1 VYHLLKS
8 GSAFQPNE
16 RAGKGLFLLMR
27 LNLLAALFAASVS
40 CYAQAVYGTIVGSVS
55 DATGAAIPNARISI
69 TDMGRDVTTVTQS
82 NDSGNFTQRF
92 LIVGRYRVRAEAQ
105 GFKAY
110 VQENVPVSV
119 DTEVKVDVRLEV
131 GDVTQTLEVSAAAGI
146 LKTERS
152 DVASTY
158 SERTVTELPVLNR
171 RFTNFQLMTPGVVAF
186 PTSLT
191 AASAENPQGSY
202 RMLVNG
208 QSFAGTSHLLD
219 GTDNHDAVLGWIVIN
234 PTLESV
240 TEAKITTANY
250 DAEFGVASA
259 GVVSAQTKS
268 GTNQMHG
275 SVFEFLRNGR
285 MNARN
290 PFTQSRPIPN
300 SNGRL
305 IPLTQWN
312 QFGGSVG
319 GAIQK
324 NKLFY
329 FGDYQGT
336 RRNTGGGTLLRVPS
350 LAERGGDMSATGVN
364 IFDPRSGAAPANR
377 APFAGNVIP
386 ASRLS
391 AQAQNLLRLIP
402 APNIGASTDQPN
414 FASSGGVAFS
424 DDAFNV
430 RMDHYTTEKIH
441 AFGRY
446 SMQDFR
452 MVAPG
457 SFGLV
462 AGGPGLDA
470 SGSTSAYAGASD
482 SRNHSV
488 AAGFDYNMRPT
499 LLTDFRFGYMRYH
512 VFGQPN
518 GIGTAPAKDAGIPG
532 LNVDENFNSGMP
544 AFFING
550 YGNNLFRFGYALGV
564 NGCNC
569 PLIQDE
575 KQFQFVNNWTKIQGN
590 HTFKFGADIR
600 HARNLRVPSD
610 RHRSGE
616 LNFDAART
624 QGPSGGGSGLA
635 AYLLGDVSRFERYVS
650 NVLNASETQNR
661 LFFFA
666 QDQWRVTN
674 KLTVNYGLRWEN
686 YRPQKVNAAGN
697 GGFVDVD
704 TGEVL
709 VAGRDNVGLDL
720 NVNTSNKLFAP
731 RLGIAYQ
738 LTSKTVIRTGY
749 GRGFNLGVFGS
760 IFGHNVTQNLP
771 VLGIQS
777 VQPASNFESVF
788 SLAQG
793 PQALDPATILAA
805 QRKGPNGRNIL
816 PNGVTAFVITNPIRF
831 PTVDAWNF
839 TLQRQLDSSS
849 SFEIA
854 YVGTKGTHVF
864 AGIGGDYDPNQADI
878 NGFGSTTT
886 NQRKPFFQ
894 KFGWSQ
900 NLRYYASDASN
911 NYHSV
916 QVKFDR
922 RFSGGLNVMSHYTF
936 SKNIDYDGTYYPRDA
951 KLARGVSNNNRAHV
965 FFLGSLYELPFGKGR
980 RYLTGGSSKVLEFL
994 AGGWQMN
1001 GTYSWMS
1008 GQPFT
1013 PSYRDCNADR
1023 DTGWCRPDLIGD
1035 FKLDNPGQ
1043 QGWFVTTSTPLS
1055 ANGQAN
1061 GPWQR
1066 PQRGTFGTVG
1076 RNAIFGPSFSQ
1087 LDMSFFKTFRVTE
1100 GHSIQFRAEAFNFLN
1115 KVNLSNPNTC
1125 VDCPG
1130 VAGRI
1135 FGAFTSYVPR
1145 QWQMALKYAF

>member
-1 VYHLLKS
+1 MKRS
-8 GSAFQPNE
+8 
-16 RAGKGLFLLMR
+16 LFVVAVS
-27 LNLLAALFAASVS
+27 AALLTISS
-40 CYAQAVYGTIVGSVS
+40 PRLMAQAVYGSIVGIVT
-55 DATGAAIPNARISI
+55 DASGAAVPSARVTI
-69 TDMGRDVTTVTQS
+69 TDVGRDVTNTTVA
-82 NDSGNFTQRF
+82 NESGNFMQRY
-92 LIVGRYRVRAEAQ
+92 LIVGRYRIRVEAP
-105 GFKAY
+105 GFKAF
-110 VQENVPVSV
+110 VQENVNVSV
-119 DTEVKVDVRLEV
+119 DTEVRVEARLEI
-131 GDVTQTLEVSAAAGI
+131 GEVTQTVEVTTEVGI

-158 SERTVTELPVLNR
+158 SDRVLTNLPILNR
-171 RFTNFQLMTPGVVAF
+171 RFTNFQLMTPGVVSF

-234 PTLESV
+234 PTLDSV

-268 GTNQMHG
+268 GTNQLHG
-275 SVFEFLRNGR
+275 TAFEFLRNDHQQ
-285 MNARN
+285 ARN

-300 SNGRL
+300 SGGRL

-312 QFGGSVG
+312 QFGGSLG
-319 GAIQK
+319 GAAIK

-350 LAERGGDMSATGVN
+350 AAERGGDLGATGFP
-364 IFDPRSGAAPANR
+364 IFDPLSGSTLATRTRFTNDLIPANR
-377 APFAGNVIP
+377 
-386 ASRLS
+386 LS
-391 AQAQNLLRLIP
+391 QQSQNLLKLIP
-402 APNIGASTDQPN
+402 LPNTTASLDQPN
-414 FASSGGVAFS
+414 FASSGGVKFN

-430 RMDHYTTEKIH
+430 RGDHFTTEKLH
-441 AFGRY
+441 LFGRY

-457 SFGLV
+457 SFGLI

-470 SGSTSAYAGASD
+470 SGSTNAYAGTSV

-488 AAGFDYNMRPT
+488 AGGFDYNLRPN
-499 LLTDFRFGYMRYH
+499 LLTDFRFGWFRYK

-518 GIGTAPAKDAGIPG
+518 GIGTTPALDAGIPG
-532 LNVDENFNSGMP
+532 VNVDKNFNSGMP

-550 YGNNLFRFGYALGV
+550 YGNALFKFGYALGV

-569 PLIQDE
+569 PLIQNED
-575 KQFQFVNNWTKIQGN
+575 QFQFVNNWTKISGN
-590 HTFKFGADIR
+590 HTIKAGADIR
-600 HARNLRVPSD
+600 RARNLRVPSD

-624 QGPSGGGSGLA
+624 QGPNGGGTGLA
-635 AYLLGDVSRFERYVS
+635 SFLMGDVSRFERYVS
-650 NVLNASETQNR
+650 NSLDARETQNR
-661 LFFFA
+661 WFFFA
-666 QDQWRVTN
+666 QDQWKVTA
-674 KLTVNYGLRWEN
+674 KLTVNYGMRWEI
-686 YRPQKVNAAGN
+686 YRPQSVNTAGN
-697 GGFVDVD
+697 GGFVDVT

-709 VAGRDNVGLDL
+709 VAGVNGVGLDL
-720 NVNTSNKLFAP
+720 NVTSPYNNFAP

-738 LTSKTVIRTGY
+738 LNPKTVIRSGY
-749 GRGFNLGVFGS
+749 GRGYNLGIFGS

-777 VQPASNFESVF
+777 VQPANNFDAVF
-788 SLAQG
+788 TLDKG
-793 PQALDPATILAA
+793 PNGLDPATILAA
-805 QRKGPNGRNIL
+805 QPKGPNGRNLL
-816 PNGVTAFVITNPIRF
+816 PNGVTSFVITNPIRF

-839 TLQRQLDSSS
+839 TVQHQINSTSSV
-849 SFEIA
+849 EAA

-864 AGIGGDYDPNQADI
+864 AGTGGDYDPNQADI
-878 NGFGSTTT
+878 NGFGVTTT

-900 NLRYYASDASN
+900 NLRYYGSDASN
-911 NYHSV
+911 NYHSL
-916 QVKFDR
+916 QLKFDK
-922 RFSGGLNVMSHYTF
+922 RFSGGFNVMSHYTF
-936 SKNIDYDGTYYPRDA
+936 SKNIDYDGTYYPRA
-951 KLARGVSNNNRAHV
+951 ANLARGVSANNRTHV
-965 FFLGSLYELPFGKGR
+965 FFLASLYEVPFGKGR
-980 RYLTGGSSKVLEFL
+980 RYLNNASRPLDFVV
-994 AGGWQMN
+994 GGWQMN
-1001 GTYSWMS
+1001 GTYSWMA

-1013 PSYRDCNADR
+1013 PSYRDCNSDR

-1035 FKLDNPGQ
+1035 YHTGSPSQF
-1043 QGWFVTTSTPLS
+1043 GWFTTAAVPLT
-1055 ANGQAN
+1055 ANGQTD

-1066 PQRGTFGTVG
+1066 PQRARFGTVG
-1076 RNAIFGPSFSQ
+1076 RNRIVGPSFSQ
-1087 LDMSFFKTFRVTE
+1087 WDMSFFKTFELTE
-1100 GHSIQFRAEAFNFLN
+1100 QFNLQFRAESFNFAN
-1115 KVNLSNPNTC
+1115 HTNLANPNAC

-1135 FGAFTSYVPR
+1135 FGAFNNYVPR
-1145 QWQMALKYAF
+1145 QWQFALKLQF

>member
-1 VYHLLKS
+1 MRAFSAALLS
-8 GSAFQPNE
+8 LS
-16 RAGKGLFLLMR
+16 L
-27 LNLLAALFAASVS
+27 LLASS
-40 CYAQAVYGTIVGSVS
+40 TGWGQAVYGTIVGTVTDSS
-55 DATGAAIPNARISI
+55 GAAIPGAKVII
-69 TDMGRDVTTVTQS
+69 TDIGRDVSQTTTT
-82 NDSGNFTQRF
+82 NESGNYTQRF
-92 LIVGRYRVRAEAQ
+92 LIAGTYRVRVESG

-110 VQENVPVSV
+110 VQDRVQVSV
-119 DTEVKVDVRLEV
+119 DTEVRVAVQLEIGEISQTV
-131 GDVTQTLEVSAAAGI
+131 EVTSEAGI

-152 DVASTY
+152 DVATTY
-158 SERTVTELPVLNR
+158 AAKTMTELPVLGR

-186 PTSLT
+186 PASRT

-268 GTNQMHG
+268 GTNRIHG
-275 SVFEFLRNGR
+275 SVFEFLRNDKLS
-285 MNARN
+285 ARN

-312 QFGGSVG
+312 QFGASIG
-319 GAIQK
+319 GPILK

-336 RRNTGGGTLLRVPS
+336 RRNSGGGSLLRVPS
-350 LAERGGDMSATGVN
+350 LEERTGNMSATGIN
-364 IFDPRSGAAPANR
+364 IFDPASGAAPANR
-377 APFAGNVIP
+377 VAFAGNIIP

-391 AQAQNLLRLIP
+391 PQTQNLLKLIP
-402 APNIGASTDQPN
+402 GPNINAALDQPN
-414 FASSGGVAFS
+414 FASSGGVRS
-424 DDAFNV
+424 DDDAFNI
-430 RMDHYTTEKIH
+430 RIDHYTTEKLH
-441 AFGRY
+441 TFGRY

-452 MVAPG
+452 TVAPG

-470 SGSTSAYAGASD
+470 SGSTNAYAGASD
-482 SRNHSV
+482 SRNHSL
-488 AAGFDYNMRPT
+488 AAGFDYNLKPT
-499 LLTDFRFGYMRYH
+499 LLTDFRFGFMKYY

-518 GIGTAPAKDAGIPG
+518 GIGTSPARDAGIPG
-532 LNVDENFNSGMP
+532 LNNDENFTSGMP

-575 KQFQFVNNWTKIQGN
+575 RQYQFVNNWTKIQGN
-590 HTFKFGADIR
+590 HTIKFGADVR
-600 HARNLRVPSD
+600 RALNLRVPSD

-624 QGPSGGGSGLA
+624 QGPTGGGSGLA
-635 AYLLGDVSRFERYVS
+635 SFLMGDVSRFERYVS
-650 NVLNASETQNR
+650 NTLDASESQNR
-661 LFFFA
+661 FFFFI
-666 QDQWRVTN
+666 QDQWRITS
-674 KLTVNYGLRWEN
+674 KLTINYGLRWEN
-686 YRPQKVNAAGN
+686 YRPQRVNAAGN
-697 GGFVDVD
+697 GGYVDLA
-704 TGEVL
+704 TGEVS
-709 VAGRDNVGLDL
+709 VAGRDGVGLDL

-738 LTSKTVIRTGY
+738 LNSKTVIRTGY

-777 VQPASNFESVF
+777 LQPASNFQSVF
-788 SLAQG
+788 SLDQG
-793 PQALDPATILAA
+793 PTPLDPGAILAA
-805 QRKGPNGRNIL
+805 QRTGPTGKNML
-816 PNGVTAFVITNPIRF
+816 PNGVTAFVISNPIRF

-839 TLQRQLDSSS
+839 TIQRQLTGTS
-849 SFEIA
+849 SFEVA

-864 AGIGGDYDPNQADI
+864 AGTGGDYDPNQADI
-878 NGFGSTTT
+878 NGFGTTTT
-886 NQRKPFFQ
+886 NQRKPFFNQ
-894 KFGWSQ
+894 FGWTQ
-900 NLRYYASDASN
+900 NLRYYGSDASN
-911 NYHSV
+911 NYHSI
-916 QVKFDR
+916 QTRFDK
-922 RFSGGLNVMSHYTF
+922 RFSNGLNIMSHYTF

-951 KLARGVSNNNRAHV
+951 RLARGPASFNRAHV
-965 FFLGSLYELPFGKGR
+965 LFISALYEVPFGKGR
-980 RYLTGGSSKVLEFL
+980 RFLSSASRAMDMVV
-994 AGGWQMN
+994 GGWQVN
-1001 GTYSWMS
+1001 GTWNRMS
-1008 GQPFT
+1008 GIPFT

-1035 FKLDNPGQ
+1035 PKLENPSQ
-1043 QGWFVTTSTPLS
+1043 FGWFQTATAPLT
-1055 ANGQAN
+1055 ANGMTN

-1066 PQRGTFGTVG
+1066 PQRANFGTIG
-1076 RNAIFGPSFSQ
+1076 RNMMIGPVFDQ
-1087 LDMSFFKTFRVTE
+1087 LDMSFFKTFSIKE
-1100 GHSIQFRAEAFNFLN
+1100 GHTLQFRAESFNFANYTSLA
-1115 KVNLSNPNTC
+1115 NPNAC

-1135 FGAFTSYVPR
+1135 FGAFAAYVPR

>member
-1 VYHLLKS
+1 MRAKFAALLILS
-8 GSAFQPNE
+8 
-16 RAGKGLFLLMR
+16 FLL
-27 LNLLAALFAASVS
+27 ATATGWG
-40 CYAQAVYGTIVGSVS
+40 QAVYGTIVGTVS
-55 DATGAAIPNARISI
+55 DASGAAVPNAKVVI
-69 TDMGRDVTTVTQS
+69 TDMGRDITQNTTT
-82 NDSGNFTQRF
+82 NESGNFTQRF
-92 LIVGRYRVRAEAQ
+92 LIVGRYRVRVEAG
-105 GFKAY
+105 GFKAF
-110 VQENVPVSV
+110 VQENIPVSV
-119 DTEVKVDVRLEV
+119 DTELRVDAHLQVGEMNQTIEV
-131 GDVTQTLEVSAAAGI
+131 TSEAGI

-152 DVASTY
+152 DVAATY
-158 SERTVTELPVLNR
+158 TERTVTELPVLNR
-171 RFTNFQLMTPGVVAF
+171 RFTNFQLMTPGVVAW

-259 GVVSAQTKS
+259 GVVSAQTKA
-268 GTNQMHG
+268 GTNQIHG
-275 SVFEFLRNGR
+275 SVFEFLRNDH
-285 MNARN
+285 MIARN
-290 PFTQSRPIPN
+290 PFTQSKEIPN

-312 QFGGSVG
+312 QFGASIG
-319 GAIQK
+319 GAVIK

-336 RRNTGGGTLLRVPS
+336 RRNTGGGALLRVPS
-350 LAERGGDMSATGVN
+350 AAERTGDLSATGVN
-364 IFDPRSGAAPANR
+364 IFDPRSGPPAGR
-377 APFAGNVIP
+377 TPFAGNVIP
-386 ASRLS
+386 ASLLS
-391 AQAQNLLRLIP
+391 TQTQNLLKLIP
-402 APNIGASTDQPN
+402 AANTSAALDQPN
-414 FASSGGVAFS
+414 FASSGGVRFN
-424 DDAFNV
+424 DNAFNV
-430 RMDHYTTEKIH
+430 RVDHYTTDRIH
-441 AFGRY
+441 VFGRY
-446 SMQDFR
+446 SMQDFG

-482 SRNHSV
+482 SRNHSI
-488 AAGFDYNMRPT
+488 ASGFDYNIKPT

-518 GIGTAPAKDAGIPG
+518 GIGTSPAKDAGIPG
-532 LNVDENFNSGMP
+532 LNVDDNFNSGMP

-575 KQFQFVNNWTKIQGN
+575 NQYQFVNNWTKIQGN

-600 HARNLRVPSD
+600 RAHNLRVPSD

-635 AYLLGDVSRFERYVS
+635 SFLMGDVSRFERYVS
-650 NVLNASETQNR
+650 NSLDARETQNR
-661 LFFFA
+661 LFFFV
-666 QDQWRVTN
+666 QDQWRIS
-674 KLTVNYGLRWEN
+674 KRLTINYGLRWEN
-686 YRPQKVNAAGN
+686 YRPQYVNAPGN
-697 GGFVDVD
+697 GGFVSLS
-704 TGEVL
+704 TGEVS
-709 VAGRDNVGLDL
+709 VAGQDGVGLDL
-720 NVNTSNKLFAP
+720 NVKTSNKLFAP
-731 RLGIAYQ
+731 RLGMAYQ
-738 LTSKTVIRTGY
+738 LNQKTVVRAGY

-771 VLGIQS
+771 ILGIQS
-777 VQPASNFESVF
+777 TQPANNFDAVF
-788 SLAQG
+788 SLANG
-793 PQALDPATILAA
+793 PTALDPASILAA
-805 QRKGPNGRNIL
+805 QRKGPNGKNIL
-816 PNGVTAFVITNPIRF
+816 PNGVTAFVISNPIRF

-839 TLQRQLDSSS
+839 TIQRQLNATS
-849 SFEIA
+849 SFEVG

-864 AGIGGDYDPNQADI
+864 AGVGGDYDPNQADV
-878 NGFGSTTT
+878 NGFGTLTT

-894 KFGWSQ
+894 QFGWSQ
-900 NLRYYASDASN
+900 NLRYYGSDASN

-916 QVKFDR
+916 QLKFDK
-922 RFSGGLNVMSHYTF
+922 RFSSGMNVMSHYTF

-951 KLARGVSNNNRAHV
+951 KLARGVSNNNRRHV
-965 FFLGSLYELPFGKGR
+965 FFFASLYEVPFGKGR
-980 RYLTGGSSKVLEFL
+980 KYMSNGPKGIDLLL
-994 AGGWQMN
+994 GGWQLN
-1001 GTYSWMS
+1001 GTWSWMA

-1013 PSYRDCNADR
+1013 PSYRDCNSDR
-1023 DTGWCRPDLIGD
+1023 DTGWCRPDLVGD
-1035 FKLDNPGQ
+1035 YSVSNPDQ
-1043 QGWFVTTSTPLS
+1043 FGWFKTTGVPLTS
-1055 ANGQAN
+1055 NGQIDGA
-1061 GPWQR
+1061 WQR
-1066 PQRGTFGTVG
+1066 PQRAKFGTVG
-1076 RNAIFGPSFSQ
+1076 RNEIVGPNFGQ
-1087 LDMSFFKTFRVTE
+1087 LDMSFFKTFRIRE
-1100 GHSIQFRAEAFNFLN
+1100 GHTLQFRAEAFNFTN
-1115 KVNLSNPNTC
+1115 HTNLANPNSC

-1135 FGAFTSYVPR
+1135 FGAFAAYVPR

>member
-1 VYHLLKS
+1 MKVRYALPAAVLC
-8 GSAFQPNE
+8 
-16 RAGKGLFLLMR
+16 GLYFSPD
-27 LNLLAALFAASVS
+27 AA
-40 CYAQAVYGTIVGSVS
+40 AQAVYGTIVGSVTDS
-55 DATGAAIPNARISI
+55 SGAAVPNAKVTI
-69 TDMGRDVTTVTQS
+69 TDLSRDVTNTTVANET
-82 NDSGNFTQRF
+82 GNYTQRF
-92 LIVGRYRVRAEAQ
+92 LIVGRYRVRVEAS

-110 VQENVPVSV
+110 VQNNVGVSV
-119 DTEVKVDVRLEV
+119 DTEIRVDAKLEV
-131 GDVTQTLEVSAAAGI
+131 GEVSQTVEVTAEAGI

-152 DVASTY
+152 DVATTY
-158 SERTVTELPVLNR
+158 SDRVITNLPVLNR

-268 GTNQMHG
+268 GTNDIHG
-275 SVFEFLRNGR
+275 SAFEFLRNDKLL
-285 MNARN
+285 ARN
-290 PFTQSRPIPN
+290 PFTQSKEIPN
-300 SNGRL
+300 SGGRTV
-305 IPLTQWN
+305 PLTQWN
-312 QFGGSVG
+312 QFGASIG
-319 GAIQK
+319 GPAIK

-336 RRNTGGGTLLRVPS
+336 RRNTGGGALLRVPS
-350 LAERGGDMSATGVN
+350 LAERAGDLSGTGYP
-364 IFDPRSGAAPANR
+364 IFDPATGSTPATRSPFPNNQIPANR
-377 APFAGNVIP
+377 
-386 ASRLS
+386 LS
-391 AQAQNLLRLIP
+391 SQTLNLLSLIP
-402 APNIGASTDQPN
+402 APNTNAVLDQPN
-414 FASSGGVAFS
+414 FASSGGVKFN

-430 RMDHYTTEKIH
+430 RVDHYTTDKLHI
-441 AFGRY
+441 FGRY
-446 SMQDFR
+446 SMQNFN

-470 SGSTSAYAGASD
+470 SGSTNAYAGASD

-488 AAGFDYNMRPT
+488 AGGFDYNVSPT
-499 LLTDFRFGYMRYH
+499 LLTDFRFGWFRYK

-518 GIGTAPAKDAGIPG
+518 GIGTTPAKDAGIPG
-532 LNVDENFNSGMP
+532 LNVDSEFNSGMP

-575 KQFQFVNNWTKIQGN
+575 NQYQFVNNWTKIKSN

-600 HARNLRVPSD
+600 KAFNLRVPSD

-624 QGPSGGGSGLA
+624 QGPNGGGTGLA
-635 AYLLGDVSRFERYVS
+635 SFLLGEVSRFERYVS
-650 NVLNASETQNR
+650 NSLDARESQNR
-661 LFFFA
+661 WFFFG
-666 QDQWRVTN
+666 QDSWKATP
-674 KLTVNYGLRWEN
+674 KLTINYGLRWEI

-697 GGFVDVD
+697 GGFVDIS

-709 VAGRDNVGLDL
+709 VAGSQGVGLDL
-720 NVNTSNKLFAP
+720 NVTSPWNNLAP

-738 LTSKTVIRTGY
+738 VTQRTVIRTGY

-771 VLGIQS
+771 ILGIQS
-777 VQPASNFESVF
+777 VQPANNFDSVF
-788 SLAQG
+788 TLERG
-793 PQALDPATILAA
+793 PAPLDPASILAA
-805 QRKGPNGRNIL
+805 QPKGPNGHNML

-839 TLQRQLDSSS
+839 SIQHQLSSTS
-849 SFEIA
+849 SFEVA

-864 AGIGGDYDPNQADI
+864 AGTGGDYDPNQADI
-878 NGFGSTTT
+878 NGFGTLTT
-886 NQRKPFFQ
+886 NQRKPFFN

-900 NLRYYASDASN
+900 NLRYYGSDASN
-911 NYHSV
+911 NYHSI
-916 QVKFDR
+916 QMKFDK
-922 RFSGGLNVMSHYTF
+922 RFSNGFNVMSHYTF
-936 SKNIDYDGTYYPRDA
+936 SKNIDFDGSYYPRDA
-951 KLARGVSNNNRAHV
+951 SLARGVASNNRAHV
-965 FFLGSLYELPFGKGR
+965 FFVASSWEVPVGR
-980 RYLTGGSSKVLEFL
+980 GRMFLSGISKPADLL
-994 AGGWQMN
+994 LGGWQMN
-1001 GTYSWMS
+1001 GTFNWMA

-1013 PSYRDCNADR
+1013 PSYRDCNSDR
-1023 DTGWCRPDLIGD
+1023 DTGWCRPDLVGNYQID
-1035 FKLDNPGQ
+1035 DPGQ
-1043 QGWFVTTSTPLS
+1043 FGWFATASVPLT
-1055 ANGQAN
+1055 ANGQVS

-1066 PQRGTFGTVG
+1066 PQRGKFGTVG
-1076 RNAIFGPSFSQ
+1076 RNRIVGPSFAQ
-1087 LDMSFFKTFRVTE
+1087 WDMSFFKNFNVTE
-1100 GHSIQFRAEAFNFLN
+1100 RVIIQFRAESFNFAN
-1115 KVNLSNPNTC
+1115 HTNLANPNAC

-1130 VAGRI
+1130 QAGRI
-1135 FGAFTSYVPR
+1135 FGAFASYVPR
-1145 QWQMALKYAF
+1145 QWQLALKVQF

>member
-1 VYHLLKS
+1 MKHFTCLPVGL
-8 GSAFQPNE
+8 
-16 RAGKGLFLLMR
+16 LFL
-27 LNLLAALFAASVS
+27 AVAYSPIAS
-40 CYAQAVYGTIVGSVS
+40 AQAVYGSIVGTVNDPS
-55 DATGAAIPNARISI
+55 GAVLAGAKITI
-69 TDMGRDVTTVTQS
+69 TDIGRDVASTTTS
-82 NDSGNFTQRF
+82 NESGNFAQRF
-92 LIVGRYRVRAEAQ
+92 LIVGKYRVRVEAA
-105 GFKAY
+105 GFKTY
-110 VQENVPVSV
+110 VQDNIGVSV
-119 DTEVKVDVRLEV
+119 DTETRVDIQMEV
-131 GDVTQTLEVSAAAGI
+131 GDVTQTLEVSAEASL

-158 SERTVTELPVLNR
+158 SAKTITDLPVLNR

-186 PTSLT
+186 PTSAT

-234 PTLESV
+234 PTLDSI

-268 GTNQMHG
+268 GTNQIHG
-275 SVFEFLRNGR
+275 TLFEFLRNDHLQ
-285 MNARN
+285 ARN
-290 PFTQSRPIPN
+290 PFTQSKVIPN
-300 SNGRL
+300 SGGRT

-319 GAIQK
+319 GPIQR

-329 FGDYQGT
+329 FGDFQGT
-336 RRNTGGGTLLRVPS
+336 RRNTGGGTLLRVPTA
-350 LAERGGDMSATGVN
+350 AERQGDLSGLGLD
-364 IFDPRSGAAPANR
+364 IFDPASGSTPATR
-377 APFAGNVIP
+377 TQFPGNVIP
-386 ASRLS
+386 SNRLS
-391 AQAQNLLRLIP
+391 PQAQKLLNLIP
-402 APNIGASTDQPN
+402 LPNTDATRDQPN
-414 FASSGGVAFS
+414 FAASGGVKF
-424 DDAFNV
+424 DDEAFNTRV
-430 RMDHYTTEKIH
+430 DHYTTDKLH
-441 AFGRY
+441 LFGRY
-446 SMQDFR
+446 SLQQFR

-457 SFGLV
+457 AFGA
-462 AGGPGLDA
+462 AGGSGLDA
-470 SGSTSAYAGASD
+470 SGSTNAYAGTSD
-482 SRNHSV
+482 SRNHSI
-488 AAGFDYNMRPT
+488 AAGADYSVRPN
-499 LLTDFRFGYMRYH
+499 LLTDFRFGWFRYK

-518 GIGTAPAKDAGIPG
+518 GIGTKPAEDAGIPG
-532 LNVDENFNSGMP
+532 LNTDTEFNSGMP

-575 KQFQFVNNWTKIQGN
+575 DQYQFVNNWTKIQGN

-600 HARNLRVPSD
+600 RAHNLRVPSD

-635 AYLLGDVSRFERYVS
+635 SFLIGDVSRFERYVS
-650 NVLNASETQNR
+650 TVTDASETQNR
-661 LFFFA
+661 WFFFG
-666 QDQWRVTN
+666 QDTWRVTN
-674 KLTVNYGLRWEN
+674 KLTVNYGLRWEI
-686 YRPQKVNAAGN
+686 YRPQKVSAAGA
-697 GGFVDVD
+697 GGFVDVS

-709 VAGRDNVGLDL
+709 VAGSEGVGLDL
-720 NVNTSNKLFAP
+720 NVESPWTNFAP

-738 LTSKTVIRTGY
+738 VTPKTVIRTGY
-749 GRGFNLGVFGS
+749 GRGYNLGVFGS

-771 VLGIQS
+771 VLAIQS
-777 VQPASNFESVF
+777 NQPAQNFDAVF
-788 SLAQG
+788 KLSDG
-793 PQALDPATILAA
+793 PQSIDPATVLAS
-805 QRKGPNGRNIL
+805 QPKGPNGRPML

-839 TLQRQLDSSS
+839 SIQQQLGQSMSV
-849 SFEIA
+849 EAA

-864 AGIGGDYDPNQADI
+864 AGTGGDYDPNQADI
-878 NGFGSTTT
+878 NGFGTLTT

-900 NLRYYASDASN
+900 NLRYYGSDASN
-911 NYHSV
+911 NYHSL
-916 QVKFDR
+916 QTRFDK
-922 RFSGGLNVMSHYTF
+922 RFSGGLSIMSHYTF

-951 KLARGVSNNNRAHV
+951 KLARGPASNNRTHV
-965 FFLGSLYELPFGKGR
+965 FFISSLYELPVGRGR
-980 RYLTGGSSKVLEFL
+980 RFL
-994 AGGWQMN
+994 ANSPKAVELFLGGWQLN
-1001 GTYSWMS
+1001 GTYNWMS
-1008 GQPFT
+1008 GMPFT

-1035 FKLDNPGQ
+1035 PNIDDPSQF
-1043 QGWFVTTSTPLS
+1043 GWFQTADTPLT
-1055 ANGQAN
+1055 ANGQIN

-1066 PQRGTFGTVG
+1066 PQKGAFGTIG
-1076 RNAIFGPSFSQ
+1076 RNMLTGPSFQQ
-1087 LDMSFFKTFRVTE
+1087 LDMSFFKSFAISERVQA
-1100 GHSIQFRAEAFNFLN
+1100 QFRAESFNFTN
-1115 KVNLSNPNTC
+1115 HTNLANPNGC

-1135 FGAFTSYVPR
+1135 FGAFASYVPR
-1145 QWQMALKYAF
+1145 QWQLAMKLQF

>member
-1 VYHLLKS
+1 MRTKCVLCLAVCLALLPS
-8 GSAFQPNE
+8 TIW
-16 RAGKGLFLLMR
+16 
-27 LNLLAALFAASVS
+27 
-40 CYAQAVYGTIVGSVS
+40 AQAVYGTIVGTIT
-55 DATGAAIPNARISI
+55 DQTGAAVPGAKITI
-69 TDMGRDVTTVTQS
+69 TDTGRNVTNNVSS

-92 LIVGRYRVRAEAQ
+92 LIVGRYRVRVEAQ

-110 VQENVPVSV
+110 QQDNIAVSV
-119 DTEVKVDVRLEV
+119 DSETRIDIKLEV
-131 GDVTQTLEVSAAAGI
+131 GDVTQTLEVTAEAGI

-152 DVASTY
+152 DVATTY
-158 SERTVTELPVLNR
+158 SDKTITELPVLNR
-171 RFTNFQLMTPGVVAF
+171 RFTNFQLMTPGVVAW

-268 GTNQMHG
+268 GTNALHG
-275 SVFEFLRNGR
+275 SVFEFLRNNV
-285 MNARN
+285 MQARN

-312 QFGGSVG
+312 QFGASIG
-319 GAIQK
+319 GPVLK

-350 LAERGGDMSATGVN
+350 LEERTGNMSGTGIN
-364 IFDPRSGAAPANR
+364 IFDPNSGVPAQR
-377 APFAGNVIP
+377 VPFAGNIIP
-386 ASRLS
+386 SNRLS
-391 AQAQNLLRLIP
+391 PQSQNLLRLIP
-402 APNIGASTDQPN
+402 GPNINAVLDQPN
-414 FASSGGVAFS
+414 FASSGGVRFN

-430 RMDHYTTEKIH
+430 RVDHYTTDKLH
-441 AFGRY
+441 LFGRY
-446 SMQDFR
+446 SMADFR

-470 SGSTSAYAGASD
+470 SGSTNAYAGASD
-482 SRNHSV
+482 SRNHSI
-488 AAGFDYNMRPT
+488 AGGFDYNVRPN
-499 LLTDFRFGYMRYH
+499 LLTDFRFGWFRYK

-532 LNVDENFNSGMP
+532 LNVDDNFNSGMP

-575 KQFQFVNNWTKIQGN
+575 NQYQFVNNWTKIQGN

-600 HARNLRVPSD
+600 RAHNLRVPSD

-616 LNFDAART
+616 LNFDAANT
-624 QGPSGGGSGLA
+624 QGPAGGGSGLA
-635 AYLLGDVSRFERYVS
+635 AFLLGNVSRFERYVS
-650 NVLNASETQNR
+650 NSLDAREVQNR
-661 LFFFA
+661 YFFFA
-666 QDQWRVTN
+666 QDTWRLTR
-674 KLTVNYGLRWEN
+674 KLTLNYGLRWEN
-686 YRPQKVNAAGN
+686 YRPQRVNAPGN
-697 GGFVDVD
+697 GGFVDIG

-709 VAGRDNVGLDL
+709 VAGRDGVGLDL
-720 NVNTSNKLFAP
+720 NVKTSNKLFAP

-738 LTSKTVIRTGY
+738 LNQKTVIRTGY

-771 VLGIQS
+771 ILGIQS
-777 VQPASNFESVF
+777 LQPAQNFENVF
-788 SLAQG
+788 TLNNG
-793 PQALDPATILAA
+793 PQPLDPATILAA
-805 QRKGPNGRNIL
+805 QRKGPNGFNML

-839 TLQRQLDSSS
+839 TIQRQINSTS
-849 SFEIA
+849 SFEVA

-864 AGIGGDYDPNQADI
+864 AGVGGDYDPNQPDI
-878 NGFGSTTT
+878 NGFGTLNT
-886 NQRKPFFQ
+886 NQRRPFFQ

-900 NLRYYASDASN
+900 NLRYYGSDASN
-911 NYHSV
+911 NYHSL
-916 QVKFDR
+916 QTRFDK
-922 RFSGGLNVMSHYTF
+922 RFSGGLNVMSHYTW
-936 SKNIDYDGTYYPRDA
+936 SKNIDFDGTYYPRDA
-951 KLARGVSNNNRAHV
+951 RLARGVSNNNRAHV
-965 FFLGSLYELPFGKGR
+965 FFLSSLYEVPVGKGR
-980 RYLTGGSSKVLEFL
+980 KFGGNMSRALDFI
-994 AGGWQMN
+994 AGGWQLN
-1001 GTYSWMS
+1001 GTFNWMS

-1035 FKLDNPGQ
+1035 YQVSDPGQ
-1043 QGWFVTTSTPLS
+1043 FGWFKTASTPLV
-1055 ANGQAN
+1055 ANGQID

-1066 PQRGTFGTVG
+1066 PQRGRFGTVG
-1076 RNAIFGPSFSQ
+1076 RNEIVGPNFAQ
-1087 LDMSFFKTFRVTE
+1087 WDMSFFKTFQINERVNA
-1100 GHSIQFRAEAFNFLN
+1100 QFRAESFNFAN
-1115 KVNLSNPNTC
+1115 HTNLANPNSC

-1135 FGAFTSYVPR
+1135 FGAFAAYVPR
-1145 QWQMALKYAF
+1145 QWQMALKVAF

>member
-1 VYHLLKS
+1 M
-8 GSAFQPNE
+8 N
-16 RAGKGLFLLMR
+16 R
-27 LNLLAALFAASVS
+27 LVAIAIFAAVS
-40 CYAQAVYGTIVGSVS
+40 LSFSARELRAQAVYGSIAGTVVDGS
-55 DATGAAIPNARISI
+55 GAAVPGARITI
-69 TDMGRDVTTVTQS
+69 TDIGRDVS
-82 NDSGNFTQRF
+82 NNTAANESGNFTQRY
-92 LIVGRYRVRAEAQ
+92 LIVGRYRVRVEAQ

-110 VQENVPVSV
+110 VQENVAVSV
-119 DTEVKVDVRLEV
+119 DSEVRLEARLEV
-131 GDVTQTLEVSAAAGI
+131 GEVSQTVEVTGEVGI

-152 DVASTY
+152 DVATTY
-158 SERTVTELPVLNR
+158 SDRVITNLPILSR
-171 RFTNFQLMTPGVVAF
+171 RFTNFQLMTPGVVSF

-234 PTLESV
+234 PTLDSV

-268 GTNQMHG
+268 GTNQIHG
-275 SVFEFLRNGR
+275 GLFEFLRNDHTQ
-285 MNARN
+285 ARN
-290 PFTQSRPIPN
+290 PFTQSRAIVN

-312 QFGGSVG
+312 QYGGSVG
-319 GAIQK
+319 GPINK
-324 NKLFY
+324 KSKLFY

-336 RRNTGGGTLLRVPS
+336 KRNTGGGTLLRVPT
-350 LAERGGDMSATGVN
+350 AQERGGDLSVTGYPIFNPKSGPTPAT
-364 IFDPRSGAAPANR
+364 RL
-377 APFAGNVIP
+377 PFPNNVIP
-386 ASRLS
+386 ASDLS
-391 AQAQNLLRLIP
+391 SQTQNLLKLIP
-402 APNIGASTDQPN
+402 LPNINAVLDQPN
-414 FASSGGVAFS
+414 FASSGGVRFN

-430 RMDHYTTEKIH
+430 RVDHFTTDKLH
-441 AFGRY
+441 LFGRY
-446 SMQDFR
+446 SLQDFR

-470 SGSTSAYAGASD
+470 SGSTSAYAGTSE

-488 AAGFDYNMRPT
+488 AGGFDYNLRPT
-499 LLTDFRFGYMRYH
+499 LLTDFRFGWFRYK

-518 GIGTAPAKDAGIPG
+518 GIGTAPAQEAGIPG
-532 LNVDENFNSGMP
+532 VNVDKNFNSGLP

-550 YGNNLFRFGYALGV
+550 YGSSLFKFGYALGV

-575 KQFQFVNNWTKIQGN
+575 NQYQFVNNWTKISGN

-600 HARNLRVPSD
+600 RAFNLRVPSD

-616 LNFDAART
+616 FNFDAART
-624 QGPSGGGSGLA
+624 QGPSGGGTGLA
-635 AYLLGDVSRFERYVS
+635 SFLIGDVSRFERYVS
-650 NVLNASETQNR
+650 NSLNARESQNR
-661 LFFFA
+661 WFFFG
-666 QDQWRVTN
+666 QDSWKVTSR
-674 KLTVNYGLRWEN
+674 LTVNYGLRWEI
-686 YRPQKVNAAGN
+686 YRPQVVNGDAS
-697 GGFVDVD
+697 GGFVSLE

-709 VAGRDNVGLDL
+709 VAGVNGVGRDL
-720 NVNTSNKLFAP
+720 NVKSPLNNFAP

-738 LTSKTVIRTGY
+738 LNSKTVIRSGY
-749 GRGFNLGVFGS
+749 GRGYNLGVFGS

-777 VQPASNFESVF
+777 LQPANNFDAVF
-788 SLAQG
+788 TLDKG
-793 PQALDPATILAA
+793 PTPLDPASILAA
-805 QRKGPNGRNIL
+805 QPKGPNGNNKL
-816 PNGVTAFVITNPIRF
+816 PNGVTAFIISNPVRF

-839 TLQRQLDSSS
+839 SVQRQLDSKS
-849 SFEIA
+849 SFEVA

-864 AGIGGDYDPNQADI
+864 AGTGGDYDPNQADV
-878 NGFGSTTT
+878 NGFGTLST

-900 NLRYYASDASN
+900 NLRYYGSDASN
-911 NYHSV
+911 NYHSM
-916 QVKFDR
+916 QMKFDR
-922 RFSGGLNVMSHYTF
+922 RFSNGLNIMSHYTW

-951 KLARGVSNNNRAHV
+951 SLARGVSNNNRAHV
-965 FFLGSLYELPFGKGR
+965 FFLASLYEMPFGKGR
-980 RYLTGGSSKVLEFL
+980 KYMSGASKPMDFVL
-994 AGGWQMN
+994 GGWQVN
-1001 GTYSWMS
+1001 GTYSWMA

-1013 PSYRDCNADR
+1013 PSYRDCGADR

-1035 FKLDNPGQ
+1035 YKTDNPSQ
-1043 QGWFVTTSTPLS
+1043 FGWFKTTSTPLT
-1055 ANGQAN
+1055 ANGQVD

-1066 PQRGTFGTVG
+1066 PQRAKFGTVG
-1076 RNAIFGPSFSQ
+1076 RNQIVGPSFSQ
-1087 LDMSFFKTFRVTE
+1087 WDMSFFKTVAITE
-1100 GHSIQFRAEAFNFLN
+1100 QVKLQFRAESFNFAN
-1115 KVNLSNPNTC
+1115 HTNLANPNSC

-1130 VAGRI
+1130 TAGRI
-1135 FGAFTSYVPR
+1135 FGAFANYVPR
-1145 QWQMALKYAF
+1145 QWQFALRLSF

>member
-1 VYHLLKS
+1 MK
-8 GSAFQPNE
+8 FT
-16 RAGKGLFLLMR
+16 R
-27 LNLLAALFAASVS
+27 LAAVGAALLSFS
-40 CYAQAVYGTIVGSVS
+40 ALRLDAQAVYGSIVGIVTDSGG
-55 DATGAAIPNARISI
+55 GAVPGARVTI
-69 TDMGRDVTTVTQS
+69 TDIGRDVTNASTA
-82 NDSGNFTQRF
+82 NDSGIFAQRF
-92 LIVGRYRVRAEAQ
+92 LIVGRYRVRVEAP
-105 GFKAY
+105 GFKAF
-110 VQENVPVSV
+110 VQDNVNVSV
-119 DTEVKVDVRLEV
+119 DSEVRVEARLEV
-131 GDVTQTLEVSAAAGI
+131 GEVSQTIEVSGEVGI

-152 DVASTY
+152 DVATTY
-158 SERTVTELPVLNR
+158 SDKIITELPILSR
-171 RFTNFQLMTPGVVAF
+171 RFTNFQLMTPGVVSF

-259 GVVSAQTKS
+259 GVVSAQTRS
-268 GTNQMHG
+268 GTNQLHG
-275 SVFEFLRNGR
+275 SLFEFLRNDHTQ
-285 MNARN
+285 ARN

-312 QFGGSVG
+312 QFGGSLG
-319 GAIQK
+319 GAILK

-329 FGDYQGT
+329 FGDFQGT
-336 RRNTGGGTLLRVPS
+336 RRNTGGGALLRVPTE
-350 LAERGGDMSATGVN
+350 LERSGDLSATGFP
-364 IFDPRSGAAPANR
+364 IFDPLTGAPATRTRFPNDR
-377 APFAGNVIP
+377 IP

-391 AQAQNLLRLIP
+391 TQTQNLLKLIP
-402 APNIGASTDQPN
+402 LPNINAVLDQPN
-414 FASSGGVAFS
+414 FASSGGVKFG

-430 RMDHYTTEKIH
+430 RIDHFTTEKLH
-441 AFGRY
+441 LFGRY
-446 SMQDFR
+446 SLQDFR

-470 SGSTSAYAGASD
+470 SGSTNAYAGASE

-488 AAGFDYNMRPT
+488 AGGFDYNLRPT
-499 LLTDFRFGYMRYH
+499 LLTDFRFGWFRYK

-518 GIGTAPAKDAGIPG
+518 GIGTAPATDAGIPG
-532 LNVDENFNSGMP
+532 LNVDKEFNSGMP

-550 YGNNLFRFGYALGV
+550 YSNNLFKFGYALGV

-575 KQFQFVNNWTKIQGN
+575 NQYQFVNNWTNIRGN

-600 HARNLRVPSD
+600 RAFNLRVPSD

-624 QGPSGGGSGLA
+624 QGPNGGGTGLA
-635 AYLLGDVSRFERYVS
+635 SFLMGDVSRFERYVS
-650 NVLNASETQNR
+650 NSLDARETQNR
-661 LFFFA
+661 WFFYA
-666 QDQWRVTN
+666 QDSWKVTS
-674 KLTVNYGLRWEN
+674 KLTVNYGIRWEI
-686 YRPQKVNAAGN
+686 YRPQVVNGDRN
-697 GGFVDVD
+697 GGFVDIE
-704 TGEVL
+704 TGEVH
-709 VAGRDNVGLDL
+709 VAGVNGTGRDLGVTSPL
-720 NVNTSNKLFAP
+720 NNFAP

-738 LTSKTVIRTGY
+738 LNPKTVIRTGY
-749 GRGFNLGVFGS
+749 GRGYNLGVFGS

-777 VQPASNFESVF
+777 TQPANNFDAVF

-793 PQALDPATILAA
+793 PTPLDPASILAA
-805 QRKGPNGRNIL
+805 QPKGPNGDNRL
-816 PNGVTAFVITNPIRF
+816 PNGVTAFVITNPVRF

-839 TLQRQLDSSS
+839 TIQRQINSTS
-849 SFEIA
+849 SFELA

-864 AGIGGDYDPNQADI
+864 AGTGGDYDPNQAQID
-878 NGFGSTTT
+878 GFGVTTT

-900 NLRYYASDASN
+900 NLRYYGSDASN
-911 NYHSV
+911 NYHSL
-916 QVKFDR
+916 QVKFDK
-922 RFSGGLNVMSHYTF
+922 RFASGFNVMSHYTW
-936 SKNIDYDGTYYPRDA
+936 SKNIDFDGTYYPRA
-951 KLARGVSNNNRAHV
+951 ANLARGISNNNRAHV
-965 FFLGSLYELPFGKGR
+965 FFLASLYEVPVGKGR
-980 RYLTGGSSKVLEFL
+980 KYMNNLSKPLDFL
-994 AGGWQMN
+994 IGGWQLN
-1001 GTYSWMS
+1001 GTYSWMA

-1035 FKLDNPGQ
+1035 FTVDNPDQ
-1043 QGWFVTTSTPLS
+1043 FGWFKTAATPLVS
-1055 ANGQAN
+1055 NGQVD

-1066 PQRGTFGTVG
+1066 PQRGRFGTVG
-1076 RNAIFGPSFSQ
+1076 RNAIVGPSFSQ
-1087 LDMSFFKTFRVTE
+1087 WDMSMFKNFALTE
-1100 GHSIQFRAEAFNFLN
+1100 RLRLQVRAESFNFGN
-1115 KVNLSNPNTC
+1115 HTNLANPNSC

-1135 FGAFTSYVPR
+1135 FGAFANYVPR
-1145 QWQMALKYAF
+1145 QWQFAAKVQF